1 MTKVK
6 VTMEK
11 TYRICM
17 EFDATE
23 EQIKM
28 LESGENPFSDKMEKE
43 LEAGDVEYNYAAVNV
58 NTGKDIMTWR

>member
-1 MTKVK
+1 
-6 VTMEK
+6 
-11 TYRICM
+11 M

-23 EQIKM
+23 KQIKM
-28 LESGENPFSDKMEKE
+28 LESGENPFADKMEKE